1 MLTETEARE
10 LLAQAALTIDVDP
23 VARPVP
29 LPSRSRRWVT
39 VAAAAATA
47 AVLGGVTILAF
58 TQGGPDKPLTHPSPS
73 PTSSSGTT
81 LGTDQVPSV
90 FGYDARSAQA
100 MLEAAGLTVTVK
112 ERKLYC
118 TGDDGRAL
126 ATSPP
131 GGTTYAP
138 GDAVTLIVGK
148 NQPVPCPYSPK
159 PDQRAF
165 AWALLDFANGR
176 APTWPLTRTGHVT
189 LSVNGRSTVVSAKEF
204 GDPAS
209 WPVCKASTNE
219 AECPGSA
226 LDVLREASAEVLSAN
241 GSSRTP
247 ELYVSGRDTRL
258 SIGVEIPGDGQV
270 SPYWTIVVDRVS
282 TRPPAGAPAYS
293 RWAISSVRLIWGD
306 QVPTFEL

>member
-47 AVLGGVTILAF
+47 AVLAGVTILAV

-73 PTSSSGTT
+73 LTSSSGTT

-126 ATSPP
+126 ATSPAV
-131 GGTTYAP
+131 GTTYAP
-138 GDAVTLIVGK
+138 GDTVTLIVGK

-176 APTWPLTRTGHVT
+176 ATTPLTRTGRVT
-189 LSVNGRSTVVSAKEF
+189 LSVNGLSTVVSAKEF
-204 GDPAS
+204 DDPAS
-209 WPVCKASTNE
+209 WPVCNASTHE

-226 LDVLREASAEVLSAN
+226 LDVLREASAEVVKVNDRWETPGLGVR
-241 GSSRTP
+241 GS
-247 ELYVSGRDTRL
+247 DTRL
-258 SIGVEIPGDGQV
+258 TITVAVPVDGVFGPQ
-270 SPYWTIVVDRVS
+270 WTITVDRVS

-293 RWAISSVRLIWGD
+293 RWAISAVHLVWRDL
-306 QVPTFEL
+306 